1 MKEIIPLRRILSV
14 SLLFAIAIQSRAYAD
29 EPTTRPVAHVN
40 HAGLVKLGWQL
51 AGEISTFQ
59 DHPAPQA
66 IDLLH
71 SLGFHHLQLSPD
83 QTSNDVDALL
93 AKLKSVHMDVVS
105 YGIVDLGGSEADMR
119 KVFDLAKKLRAKD
132 IIANPPDDSL
142 DMLDKLAAEYRINIA
157 IVNMPK
163 PGNHW
168 NPDDELRLLAER
180 SARMGLCAD
189 LAAWKQSGL
198 SPVECANKLAGHI
211 MEIRLSD
218 VDDEKDESAVL
229 GTLKLQG
236 FKGICAISSKTGS
249 GDDRVDRFTRSVN
262 TFSDI
267 IGELARMR

>member
-1 MKEIIPLRRILSV
+1 MKEIIRLGRILSV
-14 SLLFAIAIQSRAYAD
+14 SFFFAIAIQSRAYAD
-29 EPTTRPVAHVN
+29 EPTTRPIAHVN

-51 AGEISTFQ
+51 AGEMSTFQ
-59 DHPAPQA
+59 DRSTPQA

-105 YGIVDLGGSEADMR
+105 YGILDLGGSEADVR
-119 KVFDLAKKLRAKD
+119 KTFDLARKLRAKD
-132 IIANPPDDSL
+132 IIANPADDSL
-142 DMLDKLAAEYRINIA
+142 DLLDKLAAEYRINIA
-157 IVNMPK
+157 IANLSK

-168 NPDDELRLLAER
+168 NPDDALSLLAGR

-211 MEIRLSD
+211 MEIRLRD
-218 VDDEKDESAVL
+218 LDDEKEESAVL
-229 GTLKLQG
+229 GALKHQG
-236 FKGICAISSKTGS
+236 FKGICAISSETGS
-249 GDDRVDRFTRSVN
+249 GDDRVDRFTLSVN

-267 IGELARMR
+267 VGELARTQ